1 MKTNDLPLDEVV
13 DTMGIASARLG
24 IPVQVLR
31 EVKRAGSR
39 AFQLGSRVNL
49 TELRKELAAATKESS
64 LATLLLNVCRDV
76 AGVVSTKLLEHPD
89 PRFRDDSARITERIQ
104 LGLGLT
110 ICALEPSSA
119 DGFLRESAQIMQNI
133 FKSARQ
139 KLPRTS
145 ARN

>member
-76 AGVVSTKLLEHPD
+76 AGVVSTKLLD
-89 PRFRDDSARITERIQ
+89 TRTLDSGTTPP
-104 LGLGLT
+104 G
-110 ICALEPSSA
+110 S
-119 DGFLRESAQIMQNI
+119 LREFNLDLDLRYVLWSRVRLTV
-133 FKSARQ
+133 FCGKAR
-139 KLPRTS
+139 R
-145 ARN
+145 